1 MPPHIDFL
9 QTFAARRQCFVELLD
24 LSRQQLGLVES
35 DDYTRL
41 LTLLGGKQQV
51 IHRLEA
57 LGRRDPRL
65 WDDWRETRDR
75 LTPPARSAC
84 EQVLAETESLLAQL
98 LEQERV
104 STETLKAR
112 RDETARELRS
122 VAAGSRVNQ
131 AYRDSLAPATHRHL
145 NLDQ

>member
-9 QTFAARRQCFVELLD
+9 KTFADRRQCFAELLE

-41 LTLLGGKQQV
+41 LTLLGGKQQI

-57 LGRRDPRL
+57 LGGRQPRL
-65 WDDWRETRDR
+65 WDDWREARDG
-75 LTPPARSAC
+75 LAPAARGAC
-84 EQVLAETESLLAQL
+84 DQVLAETETLLAQL

-112 RDETARELRS
+112 RDETACELRT

-131 AYRDSLAPATHRHL
+131 AYRDSLASATHRHL
-145 NLDQ
+145 DLDQ